1 MREGSREGGVSP
13 LVVRATCKLTARILT
28 LVEGQTDPSPRG
40 YVLEKSVAFIGVTMG
55 WTSAE
60 VLVQQSL
67 FMWG

>member
-1 MREGSREGGVSP
+1 M
-13 LVVRATCKLTARILT
+13 
-28 LVEGQTDPSPRG
+28 EGQTDPSPRG